1 MTRSEE
7 KEAELSPEEY
17 AKMHQKSFRT
27 AFDFLSSHFPP
38 GQDDEWWIQ
47 AAKDLS
53 DASVRAGENK
63 LVTGLLIGVYDYLT
77 YEYERRRNK
86 DGGTEPEV

>member
-7 KEAELSPEEY
+7 KEAGLSPEEY
-17 AKMHQKSFRT
+17 VKMHQRSFRA
-27 AFDFLSSHFPP
+27 AFDYLTAHFPP
-38 GQDDEWWIQ
+38 GQDDAWWIQ

-53 DASVRAGENK
+53 DASVCAGENK

-77 YEYERRRNK
+77 YEYERRKNNGETDR
-86 DGGTEPEV
+86 